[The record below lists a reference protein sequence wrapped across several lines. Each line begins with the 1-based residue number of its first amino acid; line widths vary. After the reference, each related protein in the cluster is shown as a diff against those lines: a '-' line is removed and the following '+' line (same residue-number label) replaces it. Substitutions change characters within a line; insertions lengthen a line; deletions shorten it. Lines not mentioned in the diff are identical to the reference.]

1 MKKRID
7 RYRWASRLERF
18 FIILIAVEGI
28 GVIGKGA
35 YIHQKMKLVKSGL
48 VYYEKEAWLE
58 AEEQLQNANAHSYFT
73 YDQKK
78 VNEALGNLKWITN
91 SHQQVQALYGALV
104 KSEKENDYEL
114 FTKTL
119 AQYKA
124 LDIEQLEPYQKAYY
138 ESKFPINQKMK
149 DGWTQFKGYMQI
161 ILEKP
166 YNKEQYVWAKKH
178 INEVPQAYFT
188 KDKVESIRTLFER
201 CDDQLFY
208 KVPTSQGDL
217 TEKLKA
223 INEIYELNEQCGY
236 QTEWLKDKVQAYL
249 RNLIGEKALPA
260 EAKGLQEVKWN
271 PKEVVRNAGDTER
284 KEQLQKFFDHSENQI
299 HEFSKVINDYE
310 TLANRHYYD
319 EHIRRLVDN
328 YVTQKQNEI
337 QVLVEAKYY
346 DEAIKWY
353 EALKDLGDFS
363 QEIKAL
369 ESAKVFN
376 DPVALIED
384 HLADYVFYEVGRSG
398 LGADEYLLAGN
409 TQTNELEL
417 YQIMGDEKE
426 NSHRMLSIKIE
437 QLGITVDEFSAL
449 KEREKAHLQIIVQGQ
464 LIGISWQNIIEG
476 LNEEK
481 QKLVVLEAK
490 DQELR
495 GIFSKTGLGVSMSAD
510 LMQLMVM
517 SPEDE
522 DVEGTYQYRYEDGG
536 YTKEERHNFIDQLG
550 EEVYRNILEKGD
562 LFGE

>member
-7 RYRWASRLERF
+7 RYRWASRLEKF
-18 FIILIAVEGI
+18 LMILIAVEGI

-35 YIHQKMKLVKSGL
+35 YIHQKMRLVKSGL
-48 VYYEKEAWLE
+48 AYYEKEAWLE

-73 YDQKK
+73 YNHKEVDQ
-78 VNEALGNLKWITN
+78 ALENLKWITN
-91 SHQQVQALYGALV
+91 YHQQIQNLYGALV
-104 KSEKENDYEL
+104 KSKKENDYEL

-119 AQYKA
+119 SQYKA
-124 LDIEQLEPYQKAYY
+124 LDIEQLKPYQKAYY
-138 ESKFPINQKMK
+138 ESKFPINQQMK
-149 DGWTQFKGYMQI
+149 EGWIQFKGYMQT

-188 KDKVESIRTLFER
+188 KDKAESIRTLFER

-208 KVPTSQGDL
+208 KVTTSQGDL

-236 QTEWLKDKVQAYL
+236 QTEWLKDKVQVYL

-271 PKEVVRNAGDTER
+271 PKEVVRNAGDAEI
-284 KEQLQKFFDHSENQI
+284 KEQLQKFFDQSENQV
-299 HEFSKVINDYE
+299 HEFSKMVKNYKM
-310 TLANRHYYD
+310 LANSHYYD
-319 EHIRRLVDN
+319 EQIEDLIDN
-328 YVTQKQNEI
+328 YVNQKQNEI
-337 QVLVEAKYY
+337 QVLTEAKYY

-353 EALKDLGDFS
+353 EALKDLRNFS

-369 ESAKVFN
+369 EAAKVFN
-376 DPVALIED
+376 DPVMLIEE
-384 HLADYVFYEVGRSG
+384 HLEDYGFYEVGRNG

-426 NSHRMLSIKIE
+426 NSHRKISVKIE
-437 QLGITVDEFSAL
+437 QLGITMDEFSAL
-449 KEREKAHLQIIVQGQ
+449 KEREKANLQIFVQGQ
-464 LIGISWQNIIEG
+464 LVGISWKNLFEG

-481 QKLVVLEAK
+481 QKIVVLEAEN
-490 DQELR
+490 QELR
-495 GIFSKTGLGVSMSAD
+495 GIFSKTGSSVSMSPD
-510 LMQLMVM
+510 LMQMTVTN
-517 SPEDE
+517 PEDE
-522 DVEGTYQYRYEDGG
+522 EAEGTYQYNYENGS
-536 YTKEERHNFIDQLG
+536 YTKEERQNFIDQLG
-550 EEVYRNILEKGD
+550 QEVYRNIFENGD